1 MAKAIQSALI
11 ESKNVK
17 VVANSHLTVHN
28 KGLLIKNSFE
38 IAKKQEKHLINFYK
52 FALKCPHVAHSSQ
65 QIHIFL
71 IRVKFPLQKMNNL
84 QIANCSIILAFSV
97 LHSFSIFL

>member
-1 MAKAIQSALI
+1 MP
-11 ESKNVK
+11 
-17 VVANSHLTVHN
+17 NSHLTVHN
-28 KGLLIKNSFE
+28 KEPLIKNNFK
-38 IAKKQEKHLINFYK
+38 IAKKQVKRLINFSK
-52 FALKCPHVAHSSQ
+52 FARNCPHAAHSSQ
-65 QIHIFL
+65 QIRIFL